1 MKKGL
6 IIILASGFLSLN
18 AYAAKVSVNCDDYNL
33 RSSVSED
40 DNPYIYKNKYSVDG
54 CDLGFDFPGF
64 SFDVNIGDLDF
75 CSVAKS
81 VTSKA
86 KDSWN
91 QTVSGVNQ
99 WTESTTTVNPN
110 VSAGA
115 NGSSANASV
124 DINSSLINNL
134 E

>member
-6 IIILASGFLSLN
+6 ILILASSFISLN

-33 RSSVSED
+33 RSSVTED

-64 SFDVNIGDLDF
+64 SFDVNIGSLDF

-81 VTSKA
+81 VTSQA

-91 QTVSGVNQ
+91 QTVNNVNQ
-99 WTESTTTVNPN
+99 WTESTTNVNPTL
-110 VSAGA
+110 SSDGKT
-115 NGSSANASV
+115 GSASV

-134 E
+134 D